1 MAAPG
6 WLKGFASRKKH
17 AVSTTS
23 STVKP
28 SLADEPSA
36 MLRVSKETSAPDP
49 EAAPED
55 YMCSS
60 WLEDREPA
68 PGLIPEKMRGTLKEF
83 VKPLK
88 EKMSEAL
95 ESGLHNPLGES
106 NVGFKLLAKMGF
118 KQGTG
123 LGKEQQ
129 GTAAPVEV
137 LVKAGRRGLGVDEE
151 ERRREETF
159 KRRRVEDA
167 TNLRSDF
174 LARQRAGFEARQV
187 ARDLERARTLCEAL
201 GTAAGI
207 GRSDLWGEA
216 DVGDPAPAAD
226 DRHALGCQEHA
237 SAGELG
243 GEQVFTTP
251 SGMAPP
257 RAAKIC
263 KTCVRR

>member
-49 EAAPED
+49 EAAPVD

-151 ERRREETF
+151 ERRR
-159 KRRRVEDA
+159 
-167 TNLRSDF
+167 
-174 LARQRAGFEARQV
+174 
-187 ARDLERARTLCEAL
+187 
-201 GTAAGI
+201 
-207 GRSDLWGEA
+207 
-216 DVGDPAPAAD
+216 
-226 DRHALGCQEHA
+226 
-237 SAGELG
+237 
-243 GEQVFTTP
+243 
-251 SGMAPP
+251 
-257 RAAKIC
+257 
-263 KTCVRR
+263 